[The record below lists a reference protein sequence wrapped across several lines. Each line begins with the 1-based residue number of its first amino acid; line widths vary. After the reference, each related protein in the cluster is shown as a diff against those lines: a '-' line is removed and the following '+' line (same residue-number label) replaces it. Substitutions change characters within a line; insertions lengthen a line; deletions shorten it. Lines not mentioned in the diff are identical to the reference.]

1 MLKALPDVVDQ
12 YPDLVY
18 LILGATHPM
27 IKKKYG
33 EAYRQYL
40 KNIISELEIENN
52 VVFHDKFVEK
62 KELCNYILA
71 SDIYAS
77 PYPSKEQVVSG
88 TLTYAIG
95 MGKAI
100 ISTPYWY
107 AEEMLSDNLGL
118 LVDFG
123 DSEGFKKSLLY
134 LIENPEKCNIMRENA
149 YYFGR
154 KMTWKNVGK
163 GYSTVF
169 NKALNNYTTYP
180 KIQNT
185 FNFLPTKLAEVKVGH
200 LKQLIDEVS
209 IVQHSCLDL
218 VPALH
223 HGYNTD
229 IGAEDFSVIQKK
241 DDSKLK

>member
-1 MLKALPDVVDQ
+1 
-12 YPDLVY
+12 
-18 LILGATHPM
+18 
-27 IKKKYG
+27 
-33 EAYRQYL
+33 
-40 KNIISELEIENN
+40 LENFN
-52 VVFHDKFVEK
+52 AH
-62 KELCNYILA
+62 
-71 SDIYAS
+71 
-77 PYPSKEQVVSG
+77 KEQVVSG

-100 ISTPYWY
+100 VSTPYWY
-107 AEEMLSDNLGL
+107 AQEMLSENRGL

-123 DSEGFKKSLLY
+123 DAEGFKKSLLY

-154 KMTWKNVGK
+154 KMTWENVGK
-163 GYSTVF
+163 EYSTVF

-180 KIQNT
+180 KIQNI

-200 LKQLIDEVS
+200 LKQLTDEVS
-209 IVQHSCLDL
+209 IVQHAYLDL

-229 IGAEDFSVIQKK
+229 DGGRGFSSDPKKGDFN
-241 DDSKLK
+241 LK